1 MFLYG
6 SAFYASDIGQCVR
19 VRILCRYKN
28 YFLSTFWVMCKSP
41 KEIIMDIFGEVVG
54 KLKCVGVYKSVLLY
68 DNLCYLNSI
77 IVLPTRSLHV
87 RFYPLNQWRFEFDNH
102 VQCGAKKKFQSV

>member
-77 IVLPTRSLHV
+77 IMLPTRS
-87 RFYPLNQWRFEFDNH
+87 
-102 VQCGAKKKFQSV
+102 